1 MSNGHFGFGQPVWPY
16 TAVNNDNQGAQT
28 QPLHPSQH
36 TLLLQQWPPQ
46 GIQIQHRYGPAIDGV
61 YWQRSSADMLPSTP
75 VMSIVELVVLS
86 EADLS
91 DSSSAPG
98 KLWEMT
104 LQYLWSIPG
113 CSDIKWGFEKENS
126 AAAVVFIIWETGMA
140 WKSFQESLGFV
151 PITPLLANKMRSRC
165 MKTSATA
172 SIASQGQT
180 ILYLFESTFDTD
192 LDTASRQHFETECT
206 TATAA
211 LGLSNYLSRNLGWIE
226 HDASS
231 SVYATVDDNT
241 KVRTQCTH
249 IALLE
254 FDNADT
260 EALKTT
266 KLVTKLAQIAASPT
280 KKPNVTLK
288 IAETHPD
295 NQRVAA
301 KRSVAP
307 MSSANLTTL
316 ADALRCEISRSF
328 TEAAAHNTTISTT
341 SSVYKGVRCTPHV
354 PFSHTQGNL
363 GVIRGNALRPPFGI
377 QELGLAGPRQSPH
390 IVDVAWITMRSTLLK
405 IQRKVAK
412 MLNYRVHK
420 LPGCRSGF
428 WAPCIDNENM
438 FGVFTGIPPLARRKQ
453 VRADPEICSVG

>member
-1 MSNGHFGFGQPVWPY
+1 MSNGDDFGFEQPVWPHA
-16 TAVNNDNQGAQT
+16 AVNNYNQSAQA

-36 TLLLQQWPPQ
+36 ALLLQQWSPG

-61 YWQRSSADMLPSTP
+61 YWQRSSANSLPATP
-75 VMSIVELVVLS
+75 VMSIVELVVQS
-86 EADLS
+86 TASIS
-91 DSSSAPG
+91 DWSSAPG

-113 CSDIKWGFEKENS
+113 CSDIKWGFEKENPT
-126 AAAVVFIIWETGMA
+126 AAVVLIMWETGMT

-165 MKTSATA
+165 IKLSKTARL
-172 SIASQGQT
+172 ASQGQI
-180 ILYLFESTFDTD
+180 ILHRFESTFDTD

-211 LGLSNYLSRNLGWIE
+211 LGLSTYLSRNCGWIE
-226 HDASS
+226 HEASA
-231 SVYATVDDNT
+231 SVYATADVNA

-254 FDNADT
+254 FDKADT
-260 EALKTT
+260 EALRTT
-266 KLVTKLAQIAASPT
+266 KLATKLAQIAASPT

-288 IAETHPD
+288 IAETQPD
-295 NQRVAA
+295 DQSVAA

-307 MSSANLTTL
+307 MSVANLTTL
-316 ADALRCEISRSF
+316 ADALRCNINRNF
-328 TEAAAHNTTISTT
+328 TEAVAHNTM

-363 GVIRGNALRPPFGI
+363 DVISRNPPRPLFGM
-377 QELGLAGPRQSPH
+377 QEHGLAGPRYSPH
-390 IVDVAWITMRSTLLK
+390 IVDVAWITMRSTLRK
-405 IQRKVAK
+405 TQRKVAK

-420 LPGCRSGF
+420 LPGYRSGF
-428 WAPCIDNENM
+428 WARCIDNDNM
-438 FGVFTGIPPLARRKQ
+438 FGVFTGTPPLATKKQ
-453 VRADPEICSVG
+453 VRADPEIL